1 MTAQHTPA
9 QFPSATVL
17 GYPRIGRRR
26 ELKKAVEAYWGGTSS
41 LAELESAAEALQL
54 ATAGRLAELGL
65 SEAAAVPG
73 TFSFYDQVLDT
84 LVALGAVPARFG
96 ALHDGA
102 GRLGLDAYFT
112 LARGT
117 AEQQP
122 LEMTKWF
129 DTNYHYLVPEIGPE
143 TEFSLSS
150 DRIVEEFSLARAHG
164 TVTRPYLV
172 GPVTFLALSKAS
184 DGAPADFAPLSRLE
198 DILPVYTELLGRL
211 AAAGAPWVQLDEPAL
226 VADLDLPGGTSAAE
240 VGDAVARAY
249 AALTAP
255 AAGSGRPAILLSAP
269 YGGLGE
275 QSAAVAATGVEAV
288 ALDLFKGALPAD
300 AELARF
306 AGKTLVAGVVDGH
319 NIWRNDLAASA
330 AKLDAL
336 RAAGAR
342 HGFDVAVATST
353 STFHVPHDA
362 EEETQLDPQLRSWLA
377 FADQKVREVVTLAA
391 HLAEPGSQDA
401 ALAESSRVL
410 ATRAEAPGVR
420 RPEVRERTAALTA
433 EDFSRSAFSV
443 RAQAQEAVLDLPPL
457 PTTTIGSFPQTAE
470 VRGAR
475 ARLNKGAIDE
485 AEYER
490 LMKDEIARVI
500 DLQEELGFDVLVHGE
515 PERNDMVQYFAEHLD
530 GFDVTV
536 HGWVQSYGSR
546 CTRPSILWGDVSR
559 QAGPSILWGDADSA
573 APITVPWAAY
583 AQSLT
588 EKPVKGML
596 TGPVT
601 ILAWSFVRD
610 DQPLA
615 ETADQV
621 ALALRDEIADL
632 EDAGIRIIQVDE
644 PALRELLPLR
654 AADRPA
660 YLDWSVRAFRL
671 ATGGA
676 ADATQVHTHLCYSEF
691 GVIIDAIDGLDA
703 DVTSIEAARSRM
715 EVVTDLEAHG
725 FGRGVGPG
733 VYDIHSPR
741 VPSQEEI
748 EELLARA
755 VEHVPARQLWV
766 NPDCGLKTRG
776 YRETEASLRNL
787 VGAAKAARA
796 ALSDVAATA

>member
-1 MTAQHTPA
+1 MATQHTPA

-26 ELKKAVEAYWGGTSS
+26 ELKKAVEAYWSGASS
-41 LAELESAAEALQL
+41 LAELEASAEALQL
-54 ATAGRLAELGL
+54 ATAARLTELGL
-65 SEAAAVPG
+65 TDEAAVPG

-96 ALHDGA
+96 TLHDDA

-112 LARGT
+112 LARGN

-143 TEFSLSS
+143 TVFSLSS
-150 DRIVEEFSLARAHG
+150 ERIVEEFSLAKAHG

-172 GPVTFLALSKAS
+172 GPVTLLALSKAS
-184 DGAPADFAPLSRLE
+184 DGAPAGFAPLSRLE
-198 DILPVYTELLGRL
+198 DVLPVYAELLGKL

-240 VGDAVARAY
+240 LGAAVERAY

-255 AAGSGRPAILLSAP
+255 AVGAARPAILLSTP

-275 QSAAVAATGVEAV
+275 QTAAVAATGAEAV
-288 ALDLFKGALPAD
+288 ALDLFKGQLPAD
-300 AELARF
+300 LAQF
-306 AGKTLVAGVVDGH
+306 AGKTVVAGLVDGH

-330 AKLDAL
+330 ATLDAL
-336 RAAGAR
+336 REAGAR
-342 HGFDVAVATST
+342 HGFAVAVATST

-377 FADQKVREVVTLAA
+377 FADQKVREVVTLAG
-391 HLAEPGSQDA
+391 HLAAPGSQDA
-401 ALAESSRVL
+401 ALAESSRII

-433 EDFSRSAFSV
+433 ADFSRSEYGV

-470 VRGAR
+470 VRSAR

-559 QAGPSILWGDADSA
+559 QAGASILWGDATSA

-615 ETADQV
+615 ETANQV

-632 EDAGIRIIQVDE
+632 EDAGIGIIQVDE

-660 YLDWSVRAFRL
+660 YLDWSVNAFRL
-671 ATGGA
+671 ATAGA

-741 VPSQEEI
+741 VPSQQEI

-776 YRETEASLRNL
+776 YEETEASLRNL
-787 VGAAKAARA
+787 VEAAKVARA
-796 ALSDVAATA
+796 ALADVSSAV

>member
-1 MTAQHTPA
+1 MTAQNPSSA
-9 QFPSATVL
+9 APSFPSATIL

-26 ELKKAVEAYWGGTSS
+26 ELKKAVEAYWAGASTA
-41 LAELESAAEALQL
+41 AELQAAAEQIQAATL
-54 ATAGRLAELGL
+54 ARLTGLGL
-65 SEAAAVPG
+65 TERSSVPG
-73 TFSFYDQVLDT
+73 TFSLYDQVLDT
-84 LVALGAVPARFG
+84 AVALGAVPARFG
-96 ALHDGA
+96 ALHDADGT
-102 GRLGLDAYFT
+102 LGVDAYFT
-112 LARGT
+112 LARGN

-129 DTNYHYLVPEIGPE
+129 DSNYHYLVPEIGPE
-143 TEFSLSS
+143 TSFSLSS
-150 DRIVEEFSLARAHG
+150 ERVVEDFAFAKAQG
-164 TVTRPYLV
+164 TLTRPYLV
-172 GPVTFLALSKAS
+172 GPVTFLLLSKAS
-184 DGAPADFAPLSRLE
+184 DEAPADFAPLSRL
-198 DILPVYTELLGRL
+198 DDVLPVYAELLEKL
-211 AAAGAPWVQLDEPAL
+211 AAAGAEWVQLDEPAL
-226 VADLDLPGGTSAAE
+226 VADLDTPALE
-240 VGDAVARAY
+240 VSDAVERAY

-255 AAGSGRPAILLSAP
+255 AARPQILLSAP
-269 YGGLGE
+269 YGGLGA

-288 ALDLFKGALPAD
+288 ALDLFKGALPSD
-300 AELARF
+300 AELAGF

-336 RAAGAR
+336 RAAGAE
-342 HGFDVAVATST
+342 HGFAVAVSTST
-353 STFHVPHDA
+353 STIHVPHDV
-362 EEETQLDPQLRSWLA
+362 EEETQLDAGLRSWLA
-377 FADQKVREVVTLAA
+377 FADQKVREVATLAA
-391 HLAEPGSQDA
+391 YLADPASAQA
-401 ALAESSRVL
+401 ALDE
-410 ATRAEAPGVR
+410 ATRVIASRAQAPGVR
-420 RPEVRERTAALTA
+420 RPEVRERTGALTA
-433 EDFSRSAFSV
+433 ADFSRSDYAV
-443 RAQAQEAVLDLPPL
+443 RAAAQDAVLNLPPL
-457 PTTTIGSFPQTAE
+457 PTTTIGSFPQTAD

-475 ARLNKGAIDE
+475 ARLNRGAIDA

-490 LMKDEIARVI
+490 LMKDEIKRVV

-515 PERNDMVQYFAEHLD
+515 PERNDMVQYFAENLD

-559 QAGPSILWGDADSA
+559 AAGPSILWGDASTG

-588 EKPVKGML
+588 EKPLKGML

-615 ETADQV
+615 ETANQV
-621 ALALRDEIADL
+621 ALALRDEITDL
-632 EDAGIRIIQVDE
+632 EDAGIKIIQVDE

-654 AADRPA
+654 RADQAA
-660 YLDWSVRAFRL
+660 YLDWSVKSFRL
-671 ATGGA
+671 ATAGA
-676 ADATQVHTHLCYSEF
+676 RDATQVHTHLCYSEF

-715 EVVTDLEAHG
+715 EVVNDLEAHG

-741 VPSQEEI
+741 VPSQAEV
-748 EELLARA
+748 EELLETA
-755 VEHVPARQLWV
+755 VKHVPARQLWV

-776 YRETEASLRNL
+776 YAETEASLRNL
-787 VGAAKAARA
+787 VEAAKVARA
-796 ALSDVAATA
+796 ALAKV

>member
-1 MTAQHTPA
+1 MTAQHA
-9 QFPSATVL
+9 SALFPSATVL

-26 ELKKAVEAYWGGTSS
+26 ELKKAVEAYWSGKISQ
-41 LAELESAAEALQL
+41 AELQGAAEAIQL
-54 ATAGRLAELGL
+54 ATVGRLAELGL
-65 SEAAAVPG
+65 TGPSAIPG
-73 TFSFYDQVLDT
+73 TFSLYDQVLDT
-84 LVALGAVPARFG
+84 LVAVGAVPSRFG
-96 ALHDGA
+96 TLHDA
-102 GRLGLDAYFT
+102 DGRLGVDAYFT
-112 LARGT
+112 LARGN

-150 DRIVEEFSLARAHG
+150 ERVVEEFALAKAHG

-172 GPVTFLALSKAS
+172 GPVTFLALAKAS
-184 DGAPADFAPLSRLE
+184 DGAPEGFSPLSRLD
-198 DILPVYTELLGRL
+198 DILPVYTQLLEKL
-211 AAAGAPWVQLDEPAL
+211 AAAGAEWVQLDEPAL
-226 VADLDLPGGTSAAE
+226 VADLATPASELSAA
-240 VGDAVARAY
+240 VGRAY
-249 AALTAP
+249 AALTAG
-255 AAGSGRPAILLSAP
+255 AVGAQRPAILLSAP

-275 QSAAVAATGVEAV
+275 QTAAVAASGVEAV
-288 ALDLFKGALPAD
+288 ALDLFKGALPSD
-300 AELARF
+300 AELSAWAAQF
-306 AGKTLVAGVVDGH
+306 AGKTVVAGVVDGH

-330 AKLDAL
+330 AKLDSL
-336 RAAGAR
+336 RAAGER
-342 HGFDVAVATST
+342 HGFALAVSTST
-353 STFHVPHDA
+353 STFHVPHDVD
-362 EEETQLDPQLRSWLA
+362 EEVQLDAELRSWLA
-377 FADQKVREVVTLAA
+377 FADQKVREVATLAD
-391 HLAEPGSQDA
+391 HLADPASAKDA
-401 ALAESSRVL
+401 IEEATRVI
-410 ATRAEAPGVR
+410 ATRAQAPGVR
-420 RPEVRERTAALTA
+420 RPEVRERTSALTDA
-433 EDFSRSAFSV
+433 DFSRSDYAV
-443 RAQAQEAVLDLPPL
+443 RTQAQGAVLDLPPL

-475 ARLNKGAIDE
+475 ARLNRGAIDA
-485 AEYER
+485 AEYEQ
-490 LMKDEIARVI
+490 LMKDEIKRVI
-500 DLQEELGFDVLVHGE
+500 ELQEELGFDVLVHGE

-559 QAGPSILWGDADSA
+559 QAGPSILWGDASSCSA
-573 APITVPWAAY
+573 ITVPWAAY

-615 ETADQV
+615 ETANQV

-632 EDAGIRIIQVDE
+632 EAAGIKIIQVDE

-654 AADRPA
+654 RADQAA
-660 YLDWSVRAFRL
+660 YLDWSVKSFRL
-671 ATGGA
+671 ATAGA

-715 EVVTDLEAHG
+715 EVVNDLESHG

-741 VPSQEEI
+741 VPGQGEI
-748 EELLARA
+748 EELLATA
-755 VEHVPARQLWV
+755 VEHVPARQIWV

-776 YRETEASLRNL
+776 YEETEASLRNL
-787 VGAAKAARA
+787 VEATKAARVG
-796 ALSDVAATA
+796 LTVV